1 VLVFS
6 SLLLLLSV
14 FSSQALTP
22 KTTRNV
28 INGSAP
34 YLTFDGGRTRA
45 TNVDDLLAITLPG
58 GTRIT
63 PRTNTSSTT
72 NPIQL
77 QYANI
82 NFTQIGMF
90 VPTNTGS
97 VALNT
102 LIGPPNN
109 YWMDDDGDGQ
119 GSGGVT
125 ATGSLVLSIVDKEG
139 KAVDR
144 RDTLDICSAPY
155 KITLSSSGG
164 TLSTR
169 YGFPRSRRFS
179 ASSATYYINPKVP
192 PTVCF
197 ARPNLRYGRAS
208 DDSRYYGPS
217 NIWNPDKGFLT
228 QSTVPSDY
236 HRNFPTTGAHNLYFD
251 LDIGGVDATS
261 LTWSSVTHRGITAS
275 MTPDSSG
282 TSVRVKLTGPVA
294 TSSQIS
300 SSSPGNIP
308 RPSLPATFELVGRDS
323 RGNAVIKYGFELK
336 QWFVNRGD
344 YRENYATQN
353 SWCSSIG
360 YQMPRVRDLTNAAC
374 TGQNSGSWCQGSV
387 GATPSSSNNNY
398 MRHIDAG
405 FFSEWG
411 YMRDYTG
418 ASFAIYYGH
427 WTSDAT
433 GSAQFYVRS
442 HDGDIDWSNPSY
454 GDYVVCASVLR
465 P

>member
-1 VLVFS
+1 MMQALS
-6 SLLLLLSV
+6 SVLLLLSA
-14 FSSQALTP
+14 FSSEALTA
-22 KTTRNV
+22 KTTRNA

-45 TNVDDLLAITLPG
+45 TNVDELLAITLPD

-63 PRTNTSSTT
+63 PSTNPS

-77 QYANI
+77 PNASNKLADI
-82 NFTQIGMF
+82 VMS
-90 VPTNTGS
+90 VPVGADS
-97 VALNT
+97 IELNA

-109 YWMDDDGDGQ
+109 YWGDDDGDGQ
-119 GSGGVT
+119 GSGGIT
-125 ATGSLVLSIVDKEG
+125 ATGNLTLSIVDEVG

-144 RDTLDICSAPY
+144 RGRLDICSAPY
-155 KITLSSSGG
+155 KVTLSSTAG

-179 ASSATYYINPKVP
+179 ASSATYYISPKASP
-192 PTVCF
+192 AVCF
-197 ARPNLRYGRAS
+197 AKPDISGGNYVSTSA
-208 DDSRYYGPS
+208 
-217 NIWNPDKGFLT
+217 IWSLAKGFLV
-228 QSTVPSDY
+228 QSTVPSGY
-236 HRNFPTTGAHNLYFD
+236 HRNFPTTGANNLYFD
-251 LDIGGVDATS
+251 LLVAGVNANQ
-261 LTWSSVTHRGITAS
+261 LTWSPVTHSGITAS
-275 MTPDSSG
+275 MAPNSS

-294 TSSQIS
+294 TPAQRD

-336 QWFVNRGD
+336 QWFVKRGD

-353 SWCSSIG
+353 SWCSRIG
-360 YQMPRVRDLTNAAC
+360 YSMPRVRDLTNAVR
-374 TGQNSGSWCQGSV
+374 TNSFPIS
-387 GATPSSSNNNY
+387 GAIPSSSDNNY

-411 YMRDYTG
+411 HMDYYTG
-418 ASFAIYYGH
+418 ASFAYPYN
-427 WTSDAT
+427 WTSDT
-433 GSAQFYVRS
+433 SGHFQFAVDSR
-442 HDGDIDWSNPSY
+442 DGYIAWDSPSSSY
-454 GDYVVCASVLR
+454 SVVCASTLR